1 MKCALEEPIA
11 VANDEQRSVGFNSS
25 DSICVDAAT
34 IRQLLSASAAEFVVR
49 VSPVNV
55 SYIETLANDILSQI
69 PSHKGYITV
78 QDLATLNIPLDRL
91 SVLLS
96 ALALCCIYPKR
107 IDNNASAYFSA
118 SSYLLNKCATEPSLD
133 VCIASYLQHLYIL
146 KTGPDNQH
154 TSALTMAIRTAHA
167 LKINDRE
174 SVDHDTLP
182 AKLYLFI
189 YFQDQCCAMSNN
201 TPPLIRTT
209 DYSASAFDHVL
220 EEEPDFRPLFDIL
233 VANGQVLEALY
244 GQPCNYTNIYH
255 LEELLGCV
263 SKSARKP
270 MQPFLGLNGF
280 NMNYEAPVQIHMFW
294 ARITLRIRRLTLTED
309 WISSMSICV
318 RSSQMILLLY
328 FQTYNPSIY
337 RDQTTLEHKLSTGQ
351 PILSMEGR
359 MPLAWRQVK
368 RIVASAF
375 ILIYAYWH
383 GEVTFE
389 EVCRGTAMALV
400 LHECQRVRWG
410 KELDGAMTVLRDIAG
425 ICGMTILPHLS
436 GLLPGVDLAVL
447 EALVGRPF

>member
-1 MKCALEEPIA
+1 LPDKYAETRVASLGKKAPKPSSSRELTPISKTDPADYVKELVLSYIFSTYGWSPPLTPTGCQSLNSRSDVVMKCALEEPIA

-189 YFQDQCCAMSNN
+189 YFQDQWVSLCTYIGQRHRTKFTNTRCCAMSNN

-294 ARITLRIRRLTLTED
+294 YVHSTLLFVAPYPPIPRL
-309 WISSMSICV
+309 SSDH
-318 RSSQMILLLY
+318 
-328 FQTYNPSIY
+328 F
-337 RDQTTLEHKLSTGQ
+337 
-351 PILSMEGR
+351 
-359 MPLAWRQVK
+359 
-368 RIVASAF
+368 
-375 ILIYAYWH
+375 
-383 GEVTFE
+383 
-389 EVCRGTAMALV
+389 
-400 LHECQRVRWG
+400 
-410 KELDGAMTVLRDIAG
+410 
-425 ICGMTILPHLS
+425 
-436 GLLPGVDLAVL
+436 
-447 EALVGRPF
+447 